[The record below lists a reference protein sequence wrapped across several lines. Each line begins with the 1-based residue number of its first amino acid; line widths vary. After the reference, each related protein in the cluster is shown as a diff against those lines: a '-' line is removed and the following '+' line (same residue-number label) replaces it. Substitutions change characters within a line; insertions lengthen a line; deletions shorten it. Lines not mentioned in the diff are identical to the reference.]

1 MCDSDA
7 FRTNVSY
14 IYFSQVKEEEEEE
27 EAEGKRGEVVGAR
40 VSMLYDEAC

>member
-1 MCDSDA
+1 M
-7 FRTNVSY
+7 SY
-14 IYFSQVKEEEEEE
+14 IYFSQVKEEEEEEEE

>member
-14 IYFSQVKEEEEEE
+14 IYFSQVKEEEEE

>member
-14 IYFSQVKEEEEEE
+14 IYFSQVKEEEE